1 MTDEL
6 SEFYNKAGTQ
16 KRTSGKSRPDAVG
29 GRDHLETPGH
39 VVSADGGDGESR
51 WSEADGLFWRA
62 KKTHPIIPAGL
73 YNCVHVENVGPAL
86 RKQELN
92 TDDLLVLP
100 EKNSEEIYM
109 EFERFWTLEDV
120 FQKFGF
126 LYKRGF
132 LLWGPPGS
140 GKTSL
145 INLMMKTIIKKY
157 NGIIVIIENPE
168 VATDCLGMVRKN
180 EPGRPLITIMED
192 LDALVERWGE
202 AGYLALLDG
211 SEQIN
216 NVIHIGTTN
225 YPERLD
231 KRFVDRPSRF
241 DTVKKIGMPGWDAR
255 HAYFRHKLDEMGL
268 GWWDE
273 GELENWISLSR
284 GFSVAHMREMII
296 SVCCLGQKI
305 EDVVDRLE
313 KMHERQPSSE
323 RDPDGPQMGIIGSSS
338 IAPERSVSPTRHM
351 ASIDPAAFNVIPE
364 LIDFGF

>member
-1 MTDEL
+1 MADEL
-6 SEFYNKAGTQ
+6 TEFFDKAGTA
-16 KRTSGKSRPDAVG
+16 KRNNVSKPSRG
-29 GRDHLETPGH
+29 GHSNDHLENPGSI
-39 VVSADGGDGESR
+39 VSTESVSGESR

-62 KKTHPIIPAGL
+62 KKTHAIIPAGL
-73 YNCVHVENVGPAL
+73 YNCVHVDGIGAAL

-100 EKNSEEIYM
+100 EKNSEEIYA
-109 EFERFWTLEDV
+109 EFERFWTLEKV

-145 INLMMKTIIKKY
+145 INLMMK
-157 NGIIVIIENPE
+157 IIEDAE
-168 VATDCLGMVRKN
+168 IASGCLSMVRKN
-180 EPGRPLITIMED
+180 EPSRPLITIMED

-202 AGYLALLDG
+202 AGYLNLLDG
-211 SEQIN
+211 SEQVN
-216 NVIHIGTTN
+216 NVIHVGTTN

-255 HAYFRHKLDEMGL
+255 QSYFRSKFSGMDLE
-268 GWWDE
+268 WWNED
-273 GELENWISLSR
+273 ELERWIKLSR
-284 GFSVAHMREMII
+284 GFSVAHLREMII

-313 KMHERQPSSE
+313 KMHERQPTSE
-323 RDPDGPQMGIIGSSS
+323 RDPDGPPMGFI
-338 IAPERSVSPTRHM
+338 SPADTVEKR
-351 ASIDPAAFNVIPE
+351 
-364 LIDFGF
+364 

>member
-1 MTDEL
+1 MDFYTRSLVELMTDEL
-6 SEFYNKAGTQ
+6 SEFYDKAGTQ
-16 KRTSGKSRPDAVG
+16 KRSTPTAKPRG
-29 GRDHLETPGH
+29 GASANHLENPGNI
-39 VVSADGGDGESR
+39 VTSAGAEGESR

-73 YNCVHVENVGPAL
+73 YDCVSVDGIGPAL
-86 RKQELN
+86 RKKDLN
-92 TDDLLVLP
+92 TDSLLVLP
-100 EKNSEEIYM
+100 EKNSEEIYA
-109 EFERFWTLEDV
+109 EFEKFWTLEDV
-120 FQKFGF
+120 FKKFGF

-145 INLMMKTIIKKY
+145 INLMMKTIIQRY
-157 NGIIVIIENPE
+157 NGIIVMVEDPDL
-168 VATDCLGMVRKN
+168 AGGCLGMVRKN
-180 EPGRPLITIMED
+180 EPNRPLITIMED

-241 DTVKKIGMPGWDAR
+241 DTVKKIGMPGWEAR
-255 HAYFRHKLDEMGL
+255 DAYFRHVLDDMGVE
-268 GWWDE
+268 WWTEDA
-273 GELENWISLSR
+273 LEKWIKQSR

-296 SVCCLGQKI
+296 SVCCLGKNI
-305 EDVVDRLE
+305 DDVVERLE
-313 KMHERQPSSE
+313 KMHERQPTSE
-323 RDPDGPQMGIIGSSS
+323 RDPDAPPMGIVAPSHPSVQ
-338 IAPERSVSPTRHM
+338 PERRQKT
-351 ASIDPAAFNVIPE
+351 
-364 LIDFGF
+364 GFQT